1 MIIGLI
7 GDLGAGKTT
16 FAQGFARALGVRGR
30 LPSPTFL
37 FYRAYP
43 IPRSSRVLVHADMY
57 RVRKLSELQ
66 PLKFRELLRNPENI
80 VLIEWAEHIK
90 KKLVYGD

>member
-1 MIIGLI
+1 MKHLLTNTRETKKYAAEMARGIIKRGPEKSDAVIIGLI

-43 IPRSSRVLVHADMY
+43 ILHQFLKI
-57 RVRKLSELQ
+57 VR
-66 PLKFRELLRNPENI
+66 PDHF
-80 VLIEWAEHIK
+80 
-90 KKLVYGD
+90 